1 MKRLDF
7 NLTDILYI
15 GLGGMLGS
23 LLRWFAG
30 IGFEGTIPVPTI
42 LVNILGAVALGI
54 LYASQ
59 HQLHLRGKY
68 LYMVGFCGSF
78 TTVSLFSHETIQLLM
93 ADKWGLAAIN
103 ILLPVILSLVA
114 VAAIVPAI
122 EKAVDRRHS

>member
-30 IGFEGTIPVPTI
+30 IGFEGVIPVPTI
-42 LVNILGAVALGI
+42 LVNVLGAAALGI

-59 HQLHLRGKY
+59 HQLHLRGNIY
-68 LYMVGFCGSF
+68 IWSVFAGVSQRSPSF
-78 TTVSLFSHETIQLLM
+78 HMKPF
-93 ADKWGLAAIN
+93 N
-103 ILLPVILSLVA
+103 Y
-114 VAAIVPAI
+114 
-122 EKAVDRRHS
+122 

>member
-30 IGFEGTIPVPTI
+30 IGFEGIIPVPTI
-42 LVNILGAVALGI
+42 FVNVSGAVALGI

-78 TTVSLFSHETIQLLM
+78 TTVSLFSHETVQLIL
-93 ADKWGLAAIN
+93 ADKWGTAAIN
-103 ILLPVILSLVA
+103 ILLPILLSLAA
-114 VAAIVPAI
+114 VAAIIPAV
-122 EKAVDRRHS
+122 EKASDRRHS